1 MGLRSSC
8 TADRS
13 EESPSSW
20 FANWVSAPPI
30 VCADL
35 TDNSACAALWDE
47 ALAWRGSIDVLV
59 NNAGAWIASPVADAS

>member
-1 MGLRSSC
+1 
-8 TADRS
+8 
-13 EESPSSW
+13 
-20 FANWVSAPPI
+20 